1 MLEFLRRLYIYII
14 LLLAQVLILNHIHLF
29 GVATP
34 LLYVYFAVTFHR
46 NYPRWQ
52 VLLWCF
58 MMGLSVD
65 IFASTPG
72 LAAGCL
78 TLVGFVQTYLLEKLV
93 PRDSAENLKASIS
106 ALGFSRFA
114 TLSVS
119 LVGIYCLLF
128 FALEAFSFFDVV
140 DWVIK
145 AVSSAVLT
153 LVLML
158 VIESLRAK

>member
-93 PRDSAENLKASIS
+93 PRDSAENLKASIA

-128 FALEAFSFFDVV
+128 FALEAFSFLDVV

-145 AVSSAVLT
+145 AISSAVLT

-158 VIESLRAK
+158 VIESLREK